1 MLSPGPKLCRDGSL
15 CPPGCCQRYQCCRPR
30 LWRRDKKTSLQE
42 TGFASLQSLVC
53 QSWLVKTRL
62 HLRGRPSSRHQAAP
76 RREREAPWSRGVAKH
91 ARRLPAPRRGAQ
103 RALGLLSGERPPS
116 SPRLAPCERP
126 RALGAPPAAALS
138 AQASLFARRSTS
150 CRGDENARRRPCE
163 FGNDVG
169 SWTRATPTRQC

>member
-1 MLSPGPKLCRDGSL
+1 MLLPGLPLCRDGSL
-15 CPPGCCQRYQCCRPR
+15 YLPGCCQRYQCGRPR

-53 QSWLVKTRL
+53 QSWLVKNRL

-169 SWTRATPTRQC
+169 SWTRATPTRQR